1 MIMTILN
8 KIRRTRKKLTMRM
21 KVAVFATTIEMHF
34 DHHFNVDLIL
44 DCLASHSNKI
54 NL

>member
-8 KIRRTRKKLTMRM
+8 KIRRTMKKLTTRM

-34 DHHFNVDLIL
+34 DHHFITELTL
-44 DCLASHSNKI
+44 DDFA
-54 NL
+54 